1 MIDIGKE
8 IREKI
13 MVFMIVVFFGNE
25 INPLGEL
32 EIWEKAGHHYRTL
45 KHQKWKHRQ
54 RFFWLLL
61 GVANERVRS

>member
-13 MVFMIVVFFGNE
+13 MVFMIVRSFFGNE

-32 EIWEKAGHHYRTL
+32 EIREKAGHL
-45 KHQKWKHRQ
+45 
-54 RFFWLLL
+54 
-61 GVANERVRS
+61 